1 MDLSIINATWHDLG
15 ELRQLERECFG
26 KDAWPLLDLIG
37 ALTLPGS
44 VRLKAVVVGKMA
56 GFVGGD
62 PRRQEK
68 IGWIT
73 TLGVAPAY
81 RRNGIAAALLA
92 ACEDTMKMPVVR
104 LCVRRSNL
112 GAQKL
117 YQVAGYQPAG
127 IWERYYDGKEDA
139 LILQKTC

>member
-1 MDLSIINATWHDLG
+1 MDFSIITATWRDLG
-15 ELRQLERECFG
+15 ELRQLERDCFG

-44 VRLKAVVVGKMA
+44 VRLKVVVVGKMV

-62 PRRQEK
+62 PRPQEK

-81 RRNGIAAALLA
+81 RCNGIAAALLA
-92 ACEDTMKMPVVR
+92 ACEDAGGVR
-104 LCVRRSNL
+104 LYEPI
-112 GAQKL
+112 G
-117 YQVAGYQPAG
+117 
-127 IWERYYDGKEDA
+127 
-139 LILQKTC
+139 

>member
-1 MDLSIINATWHDLG
+1 LDFSIIPATWHDLG

-37 ALTLPGS
+37 ALTFPGT
-44 VRLKAVVVGKMA
+44 VRIKAVVSGKMV

-62 PRRQEK
+62 PRPMEK

-73 TLGVAPAY
+73 TIGVASAY
-81 RRNGIAAALLA
+81 RRNGIATALLG
-92 ACEDTMKMPVVR
+92 ACEDAMKMPAVR

-112 GAQKL
+112 GAQRL
-117 YQVAGYQPAG
+117 YTLAGYQPAG
-127 IWERYYDGKEDA
+127 IWEKYYNGQEDA
-139 LILQKTC
+139 LVLQKTC